1 MQALHLLIP
10 DPFAHWFLEYSL
22 RASGLEQP
30 AQFLMP
36 AVSSRVAV
44 ASKSFFTSW
53 AKDEASWAKD
63 EAFAAAAARVDP
75 AAARRED
82 ANGAAF

>member
-1 MQALHLLIP
+1 MQVLHLLISG
-10 DPFAHWFLEYSL
+10 PFAHWFLEYSL
-22 RASGLEQP
+22 RASGLVQP
-30 AQFLMP
+30 AQFLMLV
-36 AVSSRVAV
+36 VSAGMAV

-53 AKDEASWAKD
+53 AKEEASWAKD

-75 AAARRED
+75 AAARKED